1 MNKIPPLNKPY
12 TCEAVME
19 RLRKGNDIYCRRL
32 KSKTM
37 KFSEADYVLP
47 TDPPKQ
53 EPYAAILSCADSRVI
68 PEHAFWA
75 GEGELFVCRNAGN
88 ISPPVTI
95 ASLEYAVAHLH
106 VPVIVVM
113 GHEVCGAV
121 QATLD
126 LVSKRQSLGDNLN
139 EMAAYILPA
148 VNEPKARDLK
158 SAVIRNAKISAEGLT
173 RRSDLLHEKVKC
185 GELFICAAY
194 FHLSAPNP
202 GKVDWL
208 GDCTCPKP
216 CC

>member
-1 MNKIPPLNKPY
+1 MNEIPPLDKPY
-12 TCEAVME
+12 TCEAVMA

-37 KFSEADYVLP
+37 TFSDDDYVLL

-68 PEHAFWA
+68 PEHIFWA

-88 ISPPVTI
+88 ISPPTTI

-121 QATLD
+121 KATID
-126 LVSKRQSLGDNLN
+126 LVSKRQNLGDNLN

-148 VNEPKARDLK
+148 VNDPKARDLK
-158 SAVIRNAKISAEGLT
+158 SAVLRNARISAEGLI
-173 RRSDLLHEKVKC
+173 RRSDLLQKKVDC
-185 GELFICAAY
+185 GELLICAAY
-194 FHLSAPNP
+194 FHLSAPSP

-208 GDCTCPKP
+208 GDCKCPKP
-216 CC
+216 VC

>member
-1 MNKIPPLNKPY
+1 MLELPPLDKPY
-12 TCEAVME
+12 TCQAVMQ
-19 RLRKGNDIYCRRL
+19 RLREGNDIFCRRL
-32 KSKTM
+32 KAKTM
-37 KFSEADYVLP
+37 KFTEDDYVLA
-47 TDPPKQ
+47 TDPPQQ

-88 ISPPVTI
+88 ISPPTTI

-121 QATLD
+121 KATLD
-126 LVSKRQSLGDNLN
+126 LVNKRQTLGDNLN

-148 VNEPKARDLK
+148 VNMPKARDIK

-173 RRSDLLHEKVKC
+173 RRSDLLQEKVRC
-185 GELFICAAY
+185 GELLICAAY
-194 FHLSAPNP
+194 FHLSAPSP
-202 GKVDWL
+202 GRVDWL
-208 GDCTCPKP
+208 EEYSCP
-216 CC
+216 

>member
-1 MNKIPPLNKPY
+1 MNELPPPDMPY
-12 TCEAVME
+12 TCEGVMK
-19 RLRKGNDIYCRRL
+19 RLRDGNDMYCRRL
-32 KSKTM
+32 KAKTTT
-37 KFSEADYVLP
+37 FSEKDYVLP

-88 ISPPVTI
+88 ISPPTTI
-95 ASLEYAVAHLH
+95 ASLEYAVEHLK

-126 LVSKRQSLGDNLN
+126 LVNKRQSLGDNLN

-148 VNEPKARDLK
+148 VNKPKAKDIK

-173 RRSDLLHEKVKC
+173 RRSDLLKEKVEC
-185 GELFICAAY
+185 GKLFICAAY
-194 FHLSAPNP
+194 FHLSAPSP

-208 GDCTCPKP
+208 GDCTCPQFVS
-216 CC
+216 

>member
-1 MNKIPPLNKPY
+1 MNEIPPLSKPY

-19 RLRKGNDIYCRRL
+19 RLRRGNDIYCRRL
-32 KSKTM
+32 RTKTM
-37 KFSEADYVLP
+37 KFSEEDYVLL

-68 PEHAFWA
+68 PEHVFWA

-88 ISPPVTI
+88 ISPPTTI
-95 ASLEYAVAHLH
+95 ASLEFAVAQLQ

-121 QATLD
+121 KATLD
-126 LVSKRQSLGDNLN
+126 LVSKRQTLGDNLN

-148 VNEPKARDLK
+148 VNKPKAKDLK
-158 SAVIRNAKISAEGLT
+158 SAVIRNAHISAEGLT
-173 RRSDLLHEKVKC
+173 RRSDLLADKVNR
-185 GELFICAAY
+185 GELLICAAY
-194 FHLSAPNP
+194 FHLSAPSP

-208 GDCTCPKP
+208 GDCTCPATAR
-216 CC
+216 

>member
-1 MNKIPPLNKPY
+1 MNELPPLKKPY

-19 RLRKGNDIYCRRL
+19 RLREGNDIFCRRL
-32 KSKTM
+32 KAKTM
-37 KFSEADYVLP
+37 NFSEADYVLA

-88 ISPPVTI
+88 ISPPTTI
-95 ASLEYAVAHLH
+95 ASLEYAVQHLH

-121 QATLD
+121 KATLD
-126 LVSKRQSLGDNLN
+126 LVNKRQNLGDNLN

-148 VNEPKARDLK
+148 VNNPQAKDMK
-158 SAVIRNAKISAEGLT
+158 SAVLRNAKISAQGLT
-173 RRSDLLHEKVKC
+173 RRSDLLQEKVERR
-185 GELFICAAY
+185 ELFICAAY
-194 FHLSAPNP
+194 FHLSAPSP

-208 GDCTCPKP
+208 GDCTCPQP
-216 CC
+216 NG